1 MRRITSRAKQAM
13 KTNTTTNVASAVMLI
28 ILSPI
33 LALGILIS
41 IQIAGLRTNELLL
54 LLLTL
59 SSAVLSGINGF
70 GRRTVTAVQLS
81 SVKTRGRGDEP
92 STASVTFAG
101 SSK

>member
-1 MRRITSRAKQAM
+1 M

-28 ILSPI
+28 VLSPV

-41 IQIAGLRTNELLL
+41 IKTAGIRNNDVLL

-70 GRRTVTAVQLS
+70 GRRTAKTIQLS
-81 SVKTRGRGDEP
+81 PAKARSVGARR
-92 STASVTFAG
+92 VTFAG
-101 SSK
+101 SSSNNA